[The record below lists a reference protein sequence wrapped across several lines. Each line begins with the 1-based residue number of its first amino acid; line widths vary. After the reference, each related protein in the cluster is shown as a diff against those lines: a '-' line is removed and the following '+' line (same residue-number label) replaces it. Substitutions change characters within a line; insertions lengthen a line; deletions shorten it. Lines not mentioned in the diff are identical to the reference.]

1 MLGLVMARF
10 YRLTRLGGMKRLKY
24 PAQAFFGSDIVSIQF
39 YGRFK
44 ELAGPLDITGSF
56 RQLAS

>member
-1 MLGLVMARF
+1 
-10 YRLTRLGGMKRLKY
+10 MKRLKY
-24 PAQAFFGSDIVSIQF
+24 PAQPFFGSDIVSIQF

-44 ELAGPLDITGSF
+44 EFAGPLDITGSF